1 MKKPIRHIL
10 AISDLHCGSTVG
22 LCPPDFKMVKGG
34 TYGLNRSQQWLWV
47 KWTKLI
53 ADAIASFHGKP
64 FALVV
69 NGDLIDGNHHGTQE
83 IWSVNLQDHVNAAI
97 AVLEPIVAKAA
108 TTFIVVGTE
117 THTKEAEY
125 GIADHLK
132 AVPDNDNQCPAHNQ
146 LNLTVGVHR
155 YPVRFVHHIST
166 TSREHLRASR
176 LSIHLTNAR
185 SAAVDAGHT
194 PPKMLVAGHC
204 HVADV
209 YQRLD
214 LACVTLPAWQL
225 LTRYG
230 HRVVPSNVPAVGCA
244 AISFDEPTPRIRM
257 LTSCAKPPET
267 IHL

>member
-1 MKKPIRHIL
+1 VRHIL
-10 AISDLHCGSTVG
+10 AVSDLHCGSTVG
-22 LCPPDFKMVKGG
+22 LCPPDFKMCKGG

-47 KWTKLI
+47 HWCKLTRQ
-53 ADAIASFHGKP
+53 AVEAFHGEP

-83 IWSVNLQDHVNAAI
+83 IWSVNLQDHANAA
-97 AVLEPIVAKAA
+97 LELLAPIVAKAA
-108 TTFIVVGTE
+108 ATFVVVGTE
-117 THTKEAEY
+117 SHTKEAEY
-125 GIADHLK
+125 GIAEYLK
-132 AVPDNDNQCPAHNQ
+132 AAPDNDNQCPAHNQ
-146 LNLTVGVHR
+146 LNLSVGEHR

-176 LSIHLTNAR
+176 LSIHLSNTR
-185 SAAVDAGHT
+185 TAASDAGHT
-194 PPKMLVAGHC
+194 PPKMLVAGHS

-230 HRVVPSNVPAVGCA
+230 HKVVPSSVPAVGLA
-244 AISFDEPTPRIRM
+244 ALSFDEPIPRIRM
-257 LTSCAKPPET
+257 FTSCAKPPEI